1 MTYLYKRLVDQLHAD
16 ISHDCKFSEGWCSS
30 YDKITQLVEEFSKN
44 EMDHEIL
51 GECPVC

>member
-1 MTYLYKRLVDQLHAD
+1 MTYLHKRLVDQLHAD
-16 ISHDCKFSEGWCSS
+16 IDHDCRFSEGWCAS

-44 EMDHEIL
+44 EMEHEIL